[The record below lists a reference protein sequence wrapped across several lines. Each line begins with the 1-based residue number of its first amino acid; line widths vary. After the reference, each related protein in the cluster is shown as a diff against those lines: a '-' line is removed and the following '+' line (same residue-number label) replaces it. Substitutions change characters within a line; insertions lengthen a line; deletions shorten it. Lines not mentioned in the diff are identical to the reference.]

1 MLHRLRCIFIITN
14 LLILFTFVGI
24 ADAKIATIDVES
36 MNVRNGPGT
45 EYQIIH
51 KLKKGTTYEIIEE
64 NNNWYKI
71 KITSETEGWIAGW
84 LVTTNEKP
92 ATNQVTSTNLT
103 NKVQVIESKITGLN
117 VRTGPSTTFSV
128 VQSINPEQYYEII
141 ENNGE
146 WSKIK
151 LNATT
156 TGWVVNELVTFQEKE
171 SDTVMLERSVIVTAD
186 ILNIRSEPNTSAAVI
201 EKLKNGQTIKLLEV
215 KDGWYKI
222 AFNDITGWI
231 SADYTEEYSNDS
243 NSNST
248 DGESTANHESPPTND
263 TNDTNHTNDT
273 NDTNDTP
280 IQLTAIVDVPIL
292 NIRTG
297 PGTNHSSVGKLSQND
312 AVIIVSQQDDW
323 LEISYNDIEG
333 WIANWHVTIQKENQ
347 SISQTPHVII
357 PKTGINIRSGPGTNY
372 DIVTSATEGDSFTI
386 VNTQGEWYE
395 ILLPNSEKAFIAG
408 WIVQVV
414 GLENTENNHSVD
426 GLLKGKT
433 IVIDPGHGGIDSG
446 AIGSHFKTF
455 EKEITLSTSL
465 LLESKLKAAG
475 ANVIMTRTTDTFLS
489 LAQRVSV
496 SVNNKADAFLS
507 IHYNTNHSPSIN
519 GTIIYHYSNSGND
532 AKLARIVQQEVV
544 NNTGLKNLNARQ
556 GNYYVLRENPQL
568 AILVE
573 AAFLSNYDNE
583 LVSKS
588 RQFQEKVADGIFQ
601 GVLKYFNQ

>member
-14 LLILFTFVGI
+14 LLLLFTFIDI
-24 ADAKIATIDVES
+24 ADAKIATIDVDS

-51 KLKKGTTYEIIEE
+51 KLTKGATYEIIEE
-64 NNNWYKI
+64 SNNWYQI
-71 KITSETEGWIAGW
+71 EINSETEGWIAGW
-84 LVTTNEKP
+84 LITISEKP
-92 ATNQVTSTNLT
+92 STNQVTATNLT
-103 NKVQVIESKITGLN
+103 NKVKVVESKITGLN
-117 VRTGPSTTFSV
+117 VRTGPSTTFPV
-128 VQSINPEQYYEII
+128 VQSISPEQYYEII

-151 LNATT
+151 LNTTT

-171 SDTVMLERSVIVTAD
+171 ADSVMLERSVIVTAD
-186 ILNIRSEPNTSAAVI
+186 ILNVRSEPNTSATVI
-201 EKLKNGQTIKLLEV
+201 NKLKNGQTIKLLDV

-222 AFNDITGWI
+222 TFNEITGWI
-231 SADYTEEYSNDS
+231 AADYTEEYSDNA
-243 NSNST
+243 NNT
-248 DGESTANHESPPTND
+248 IADGESTDNSELPPTNN
-263 TNDTNHTNDT
+263 TSHTNDI
-273 NDTNDTP
+273 NDKP
-280 IQLTAIVDVPIL
+280 IQQTAIVDVPIL
-292 NIRTG
+292 NVRSG
-297 PGTNHSSVGKLSQND
+297 PGTNHSSVGKLSQSD
-312 AVIIVSQQDDW
+312 TVIILSQQDDW
-323 LEISYNDIEG
+323 LKISYNGSEG
-333 WIANWHVTIQKENQ
+333 WIANWHVSIQKENQ

-372 DIVTSATEGDSFTI
+372 DIVTSTTEGDSFTI
-386 VNTQGEWYE
+386 VNTHGEWYE

-414 GLENTENNHSVD
+414 GLDNTENNRSVE

-489 LAQRVSV
+489 LAQRVSI